1 MCTLDQALRY
11 DLVWL
16 SLAGDDYS
24 VLTNLNFVIEPSSLR
39 RHCIALSIVQDE
51 IGEGMEQFEFF
62 FENLPNEMAG
72 VGTPA
77 TTCVNIIDDVGK
89 WDLGVPHHNNNYLR
103 IT

>member
-1 MCTLDQALRY
+1 M
-11 DLVWL
+11 WL
-16 SLAGDDYS
+16 SFAGADYS
-24 VLTNLNFVIEPSSLR
+24 VLTDLNFVIEPSSLNR

-77 TTCVNIIDDVGK
+77 TTCVNIIDDDGK
-89 WDLGVPHHNNNYLR
+89 
-103 IT
+103 